1 MTQSQGCSDR
11 LIIHLKYHNRAD
23 QEILFMRWRKTT
35 CSQKFIWTVPKCMI
49 SKDPSKQNWNTVVSI
64 CRTII
69 LKKIHHVHHI
79 FFTFTI
85 FWSSFFDFQHHKIN
99 TTSIEDLNGDP
110 SGHLRWC
117 CFRFHSSWRGNQ
129 PQVSYH
135 EIWYVMIDKIVTNR
149 NSTFTHHFLHNKA
162 NSNNLRLSTT
172 LYLGGPPPGKR
183 GLCF

>member
-1 MTQSQGCSDR
+1 MEKNNMLS
-11 LIIHLKYHNRAD
+11 
-23 QEILFMRWRKTT
+23 
-35 CSQKFIWTVPKCMI
+35 
-49 SKDPSKQNWNTVVSI
+49 
-64 CRTII
+64 
-69 LKKIHHVHHI
+69 KIHMNCSKMYDKQRPIKAKLEHSWFHMQNNYKNKKHFI
-79 FFTFTI
+79 MPTIFFFTFTI

-117 CFRFHSSWRGNQ
+117 CFRFHSSWRGHQ

-149 NSTFTHHFLHNKA
+149 NSTFTHHFLNNKA

-172 LYLGGPPPGKR
+172 LYIGGPPPGKR